1 MIFKVTFR
9 SKIGKLIPDF
19 HHRLTTVAVVCSHS
33 TSQGSL
39 SSSCCWLWLLAV
51 LLEVICENKPSLV
64 FPFLFKDLDN
74 SDTFLA
80 FLSSPFFNEK
90 ISWLYSF
97 FFSVYCQLMATLL
110 GICSEMMS
118 HLGVLTPGFTV
129 TMVEHIEVLHY
140 TELLNNS
147 FWKHK

>member
-1 MIFKVTFR
+1 MF
-9 SKIGKLIPDF
+9 
-19 HHRLTTVAVVCSHS
+19 
-33 TSQGSL
+33 
-39 SSSCCWLWLLAV
+39 
-51 LLEVICENKPSLV
+51 LEAICENKHSLV
-64 FPFLFKDLDN
+64 F
-74 SDTFLA
+74 S
-80 FLSSPFFNEK
+80 FLSLK
-90 ISWLYSF
+90 AWTIQIISLHSLVALSLMRRSAGCIAF